1 MIDARNDLHSGI
13 NQKIYHE
20 TFTFH
25 SRLSDKNQNFDRNK
39 NECFLLLFI
48 GGAATSLK
56 RLKKDGKIIIG
67 LF

>member
-1 MIDARNDLHSGI
+1 MW
-13 NQKIYHE
+13 YHE

-25 SRLSDKNQNFDRNK
+25 SRLSDENQNFDKIK

-48 GGAATSLK
+48 GGAATSLR